1 MPESIRHA
9 PIDVGALVRR
19 SYRHLGEDFRRL
31 LLVSLGAALIL
42 GLGELTIASLAD
54 LWFGG
59 DRKPEDFASGW
70 GLILGI
76 AAFGVGI
83 LRYLLLVAIAVHWHR
98 SILAGEVSWR
108 KLQIG
113 GREVR
118 YFLWLIVWVAVFV
131 LVMTLFY
138 STLRYAGMAFSL
150 SEWLGIG
157 EPPVDEGWQP
167 WRVVIAVAAYA
178 VLIAPFYSIALVLPA
193 KAVDDKAF
201 GFLSALRLTRG
212 NFWRIA
218 IASLFF
224 KPPIMALMLLAFG
237 LGHAIAD
244 DGGLAARFLTSVAV
258 DAAMFMWV
266 CLEAGFLSFVY
277 QALRREDAAAGR

>member
-1 MPESIRHA
+1 MPEAIRRA

-19 SYRHLGEDFRRL
+19 SYSHLGEDFRRL
-31 LLVSLGAALIL
+31 LLVSLGAAFVL
-42 GLGELTIASLAD
+42 GLGELAIASLAD
-54 LWFGG
+54 LWFGS
-59 DRKPEDFASGW
+59 DRKPEDFTSGW

-98 SILAGEVSWR
+98 SILVGEVSWR

-131 LVMTLFY
+131 LVMILFY

-178 VLIAPFYSIALVLPA
+178 VLIAPFYAIALVLPA
-193 KAVDDKAF
+193 KVVDDKEF
-201 GFLSALRLTRG
+201 GFLSALRITRG

-224 KPPIMALMLLAFG
+224 KPPIMVLMLLAFG

-244 DGGLAARFLTSVAV
+244 GGGLLARFLASVVV

-277 QALRREDAAAGR
+277 QALRREDVAAGR

>member
-1 MPESIRHA
+1 M
-9 PIDVGALVRR
+9 RR
-19 SYRHLGEDFRRL
+19 SYRHLGEDFGRL
-31 LLVSLGAALIL
+31 LLVCVGAALAL
-42 GLGELTIASLAD
+42 GLAELTIASLAD
-54 LWFGG
+54 VLLGP
-59 DRKPEDFASGW
+59 DRKPADFSSGW

-76 AAFGVGI
+76 AAFGLGI

-113 GREVR
+113 GREAR
-118 YFLWLIVWVAVFV
+118 YLLWLIVWVAVFV
-131 LVMTLFY
+131 LVMVLIY
-138 STLRYAGMAFSL
+138 STLRYLGMTFSL

-178 VLIAPFYSIALVLPA
+178 VLIAPFYVIALVLPA
-193 KAVDDKAF
+193 KAVDDKEF

-224 KPPIMALMLLAFG
+224 KPPIMVLMLVAFG

-244 DGGLAARFLTSVAV
+244 GGGLAARFLASVMV

-277 QALRREDAAAGR
+277 QALRREDAVAEA